1 MHYLVFPKQR
11 KCACTLSVGI
21 KFFNFS
27 IFQTRNC
34 TTQSSQLVKF
44 PLNSDLVNEHGNFI
58 S

>member
-11 KCACTLSVGI
+11 KCAFTLSVGV
-21 KFFNFS
+21 NS
-27 IFQTRNC
+27 TIFQTGNC